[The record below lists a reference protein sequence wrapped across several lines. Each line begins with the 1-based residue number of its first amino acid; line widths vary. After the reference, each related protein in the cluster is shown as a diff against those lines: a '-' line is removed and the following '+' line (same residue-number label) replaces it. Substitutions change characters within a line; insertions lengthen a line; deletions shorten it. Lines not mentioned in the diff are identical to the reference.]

1 MLEAAI
7 LRRKGERLKNSLQ
20 ATISN
25 FRGCND
31 HFAVDNLLGSIDDLE
46 DIIDYYR
53 LAEGAAEDIAILLP
67 VLRQMRTLL
76 ENKDAIGAT
85 DTLEFR
91 LLTLVAAWIAR
102 CGLK

>member
-7 LRRKGERLKNSLQ
+7 LRNKGERLKNSLQ
-20 ATISN
+20 AAIGN

-31 HFAVDNLLGSIDDLE
+31 HFAVDNLLSSIDDLE
-46 DIIDYYR
+46 DLIDYYR
-53 LAEGAAEDIAILLP
+53 LAEGTAEDIAILLP
-67 VLRQMRTLL
+67 VLRQLKTLL

-85 DTLEFR
+85 DALEFR
-91 LLTLVAAWIAR
+91 LLPLVSAWIAR